1 MDIVPKT
8 NFPDIRKVCVVHSKK
23 GTLMGVP
30 REDKLV
36 RFYVGLDSS
45 VDVTAA
51 LNSRSLTFEDIM
63 DSARSILSPYT
74 FEAGRVQWWSAYK
87 VGQRV
92 ADSFSKYNRVFLAGD
107 AVRKLNIL
115 LRQLLGEI
123 VNESFLISQ
132 TLTLPKPGRG

>member
-8 NFPDIRKVCVVHSKK
+8 SFPDIRKVCVVHSKK

-36 RFYVGLDSS
+36 RFYVGMDGSGLD
-45 VDVTAA
+45 VAAA
-51 LNSRSLTFEDIM
+51 LDSRSLTFEDIM
-63 DSARSILSPYT
+63 DSARSIMSPYT

-92 ADSFSKYNRVFLAGD
+92 ADAFSKYNRVFLAGD
-107 AVRKLNIL
+107 AVRKS
-115 LRQLLGEI
+115 
-123 VNESFLISQ
+123 ESLVGPPSS
-132 TLTLPKPGRG
+132 